1 MIGRLTVSLGGGW
14 PRFRVRRGSGVAMTG
29 KAILPLSVLMF
40 AMSAASAQQAVSGGG
55 PLDDIDVAVTGEM
68 VRAAEAILASARDGV
83 PQQGDRDSGFNR
95 VERMV
100 GYSREALLKLP
111 AGDEAKRDWVYWPRF
126 RVGLTLEF
134 MTAEQRMLV
143 HDFLQTSLSHV
154 GYLRTVHV
162 MQTEEILSLWEDVG
176 LPRGNEKYWLV
187 FFGTPSMEEPWAWRF
202 EGHHVSLNVS
212 VAPGSVRVTPTF
224 FGADPAEMPQGPM
237 AGFRP
242 HAEVEDL
249 GRALVLS
256 LSGSQQEVAILSDQ
270 PPLEIF
276 ATNLG
281 RPRDDWDA
289 WKQTLQPEGI
299 AVADLR
305 PEQRHMVQRLLNEV
319 VATYR
324 PEISEAYLNTIDVDE
339 LSFAWMGSTQ
349 RREPHYYR
357 LQGADFVFEYDNVQ
371 DNANHVHTVWRSK
384 SGDFGDDLLPSH
396 YQSAH
401 RQ

>member
-1 MIGRLTVSLGGGW
+1 MTRTRLIFTLGMLLM
-14 PRFRVRRGSGVAMTG
+14 ATATG
-29 KAILPLSVLMF
+29 T
-40 AMSAASAQQAVSGGG
+40 AQQADPAAT
-55 PLDDIDVAVTGEM
+55 PLDSIDVRVNEEM
-68 VRAAEAILASARDGV
+68 VRAAQAILASTRDGV
-83 PQQGDRDSGFNR
+83 PQQGDRGAGTNR

-100 GYSREALLKLP
+100 GYSREALLRLP
-111 AGDEAKRDWVYWPRF
+111 AEDEARRDWVYWPRF

-143 HDFLQTSLSHV
+143 HDFLQTSLSHA
-154 GYLRTVHV
+154 GYLKTVHV

-212 VAPGSVRVTPTF
+212 AAPGSIRVTPTF
-224 FGADPAEMPQGPM
+224 FGADPAEVPQGPM

-242 HAEVEDL
+242 HGAVEDL
-249 GRALVLS
+249 GRTLVLS

-281 RPRDDWDA
+281 RPRDDWEA
-289 WKQTLQPEGI
+289 WKEALQPEGI

-305 PEQRHMVQRLLNEV
+305 PEQRQMVQRLLDEV
-319 VATYR
+319 VTTYR
-324 PEISEAYLNTIDVDE
+324 PEISGAYLKTIDVDG
-339 LSFAWMGSTQ
+339 LSFAWMGSVN

-384 SGDFGDDLLPSH
+384 SGDFGDDLLPDH

>member
-1 MIGRLTVSLGGGW
+1 MTKKMILSLSALLLVSTAGL
-14 PRFRVRRGSGVAMTG
+14 
-29 KAILPLSVLMF
+29 
-40 AMSAASAQQAVSGGG
+40 AQEAVPGAN
-55 PLDDIDVAVTGEM
+55 PLDGIDVHVSEEM
-68 VRAAEAILASARDGV
+68 VRAAQAILESTREGV
-83 PQQGDRDSGFNR
+83 PQQGDRDARTNR

-100 GYSREALLKLP
+100 GYSREALLSLP
-111 AGDEAKRDWVYWPRF
+111 AEDEAKRDWVYWPRF
-126 RVGLTLEF
+126 RVGLTLEY

-143 HDFLQTSLSHV
+143 HDFLQTSLSPI
-154 GYLRTVHV
+154 GYLKTVHV
-162 MQTEEILSLWEDVG
+162 MQTEEILNLWEDVG

-187 FFGTPSMEEPWAWRF
+187 FFGTPSMDAPWAWRF

-212 VAPGSVRVTPTF
+212 VAPGSIRVTPTF
-224 FGADPAEMPQGPM
+224 FGADPAEVPQGPM

-242 HAEVEDL
+242 HAAVEDL
-249 GRALVLS
+249 GRTLIS
-256 LSGSQQEVAILSDQ
+256 SMSGSQREVAILSDQ
-270 PPLEIF
+270 PPREIF

-299 AVADLR
+299 AVADLG
-305 PEQRHMVQRLLNEV
+305 PEQRQMVQRLLDEV
-319 VATYR
+319 VTTYR
-324 PEISEAYLNTIDVDE
+324 PEISQAYLKTIDVDD

-371 DNANHVHTVWRSK
+371 DDANHVHTVWRSK
-384 SGDFGDDLLPSH
+384 SGDFGDNLLPRH

>member
-1 MIGRLTVSLGGGW
+1 MIRKLIPSL
-14 PRFRVRRGSGVAMTG
+14 SA
-29 KAILPLSVLMF
+29 LVL
-40 AMSAASAQQAVSGGG
+40 AMSTASAQQAAPGAG
-55 PLDDIDVAVTGEM
+55 PLDDIDIRVTEDM
-68 VRAAEAILASARDGV
+68 VRTAQAILESTRDGV
-83 PQQGDRDSGFNR
+83 PQQGDRESGFNR

-100 GYSREALLKLP
+100 GYSREALLNLP
-111 AGDEAKRDWVYWPRF
+111 AEDEAKRDWVYWPRF
-126 RVGLTLEF
+126 RVGLTLEY

-143 HDFLQTSLSHV
+143 HDFLQASLSAV
-154 GYLRTVHV
+154 GYLKTVHV

-187 FFGTPSMEEPWAWRF
+187 FFGTPSMDEPWGWRF

-224 FGADPAEMPQGPM
+224 FGADPAEVPQGPQ

-242 HAEVEDL
+242 HAAVEDL
-249 GRALVLS
+249 GRSLILS
-256 LSGSQQEVAILSDQ
+256 MNGSQQEIAILSDEA
-270 PPLEIF
+270 PREIF

-281 RPRDDWDA
+281 RPRDEWDA
-289 WKQTLQPEGI
+289 WKQALQPEGI
-299 AVADLR
+299 AVADLG

-319 VATYR
+319 VTTYR
-324 PEISEAYLNTIDVDE
+324 PEISEAYLNTIDVDG

-349 RREPHYYR
+349 RRAPHYYR

-384 SGDFGDDLLPSH
+384 SGDFGDDLLSEH

-401 RQ
+401 R

>member
-1 MIGRLTVSLGGGW
+1 MTNNRLILTLATLMLAS
-14 PRFRVRRGSGVAMTG
+14 ATG
-29 KAILPLSVLMF
+29 
-40 AMSAASAQQAVSGGG
+40 SAQQAGPDAT
-55 PLDDIDVAVTGEM
+55 PLDAIDIRVTGEM
-68 VRAAEAILASARDGV
+68 VQAARAILESTRDGV
-83 PQQGDRDSGFNR
+83 PQQGDRDSGANR

-100 GYSREALLKLP
+100 GYSREALLNLP
-111 AGDEAKRDWVYWPRF
+111 ADDEARRDWVYWPRF
-126 RVGLTLEF
+126 RVGLTLEY

-143 HDFLQTSLSHV
+143 HDFLQTSLSHA
-154 GYLRTVHV
+154 GYLKTVHV
-162 MQTEEILSLWEDVG
+162 MQTEEILSLWEDIG

-187 FFGTPSMEEPWAWRF
+187 FFGTPSVEEPWAWRF

-224 FGADPAEMPQGPM
+224 FGADPAEVPQGPM

-242 HAEVEDL
+242 HAGAEDL
-249 GRALVLS
+249 GRTLIRS
-256 LSGSQQEVAILSDQ
+256 MSGSQQEIAILADQ
-270 PPLEIF
+270 APREIF

-305 PEQRHMVQRLLNEV
+305 PEQRQMVQRLLNEV
-319 VATYR
+319 VTTYR
-324 PEISEAYLNTIDVDE
+324 PEISEAYLSAIDVDD
-339 LSFAWMGSTQ
+339 LSFAWMGSTE

-371 DNANHVHTVWRSK
+371 DDANHIHTVWRSK

-396 YQSAH
+396 YRSAH

>member
-1 MIGRLTVSLGGGW
+1 MITSRLILTLVMWLM
-14 PRFRVRRGSGVAMTG
+14 ATATG
-29 KAILPLSVLMF
+29 
-40 AMSAASAQQAVSGGG
+40 SAQQAGPAAT
-55 PLDDIDVAVTGEM
+55 PLDSIDVRVNEEM
-68 VRAAEAILASARDGV
+68 VRAAQAILESTRDGV
-83 PQQGDRDSGFNR
+83 PQQGDRGAGTNR

-100 GYSREALLKLP
+100 GYSREALLSLP
-111 AGDEAKRDWVYWPRF
+111 AEDEARRDWVYWPRF
-126 RVGLTLEF
+126 RVGLTLEY

-143 HDFLQTSLSHV
+143 HDFLQTSLSAV
-154 GYLRTVHV
+154 GYLKTVHV
-162 MQTEEILSLWEDVG
+162 MQTEEILNLWEDIG

-212 VAPGSVRVTPTF
+212 VAPGSIRVTPTF
-224 FGADPAEMPQGPM
+224 FGADPAEVPQGPM
-237 AGFRP
+237 AGSRP
-242 HAEVEDL
+242 HGAVEDL
-249 GRALVLS
+249 GRTLVLS

-270 PPLEIF
+270 APLEIF

-281 RPRDDWDA
+281 RPRDDWEA
-289 WKQTLQPEGI
+289 WKEALQPEGI

-305 PEQRHMVQRLLNEV
+305 PEQRQMVQRLLDEV
-319 VATYR
+319 VTTYR
-324 PEISEAYLNTIDVDE
+324 PEVSEAYLKTIDVDD
-339 LSFAWMGSTQ
+339 LSFAWMGSVN

-384 SGDFGDDLLPSH
+384 SGDFGDDLLPDH

>member
-1 MIGRLTVSLGGGW
+1 MTRKMILSL
-14 PRFRVRRGSGVAMTG
+14 SA
-29 KAILPLSVLMF
+29 LVL
-40 AMSAASAQQAVSGGG
+40 AMSTASAQQAAPGAGA
-55 PLDDIDVAVTGEM
+55 LDDIDIRVTEDM
-68 VRAAEAILASARDGV
+68 VRTAQAILESTRDGV
-83 PQQGDRDSGFNR
+83 PQQGDRDAGFNR

-100 GYSREALLKLP
+100 GYSREALLSLP

-126 RVGLTLEF
+126 RVGLTLEY

-143 HDFLQTSLSHV
+143 HDFLQASLSAV
-154 GYLRTVHV
+154 GYLKTVHV
-162 MQTEEILSLWEDVG
+162 MQTEEILSLWEDIG

-187 FFGTPSMEEPWAWRF
+187 FFGTPSMDEPWGWRF

-224 FGADPAEMPQGPM
+224 FGADPAEVPQGPQ

-242 HAEVEDL
+242 HAAVEDL
-249 GRALVLS
+249 GRSLILS
-256 LSGSQQEVAILSDQ
+256 MNGSQQETAILSDQ
-270 PPLEIF
+270 APREIF

-289 WKQTLQPEGI
+289 WKQALQPEGI
-299 AVADLR
+299 AVAELR
-305 PEQRHMVQRLLNEV
+305 PEQRHLVQRLLNEV
-319 VATYR
+319 VTTYR
-324 PEISEAYLNTIDVDE
+324 PEISEAYLKTIDVDG

-384 SGDFGDDLLPSH
+384 SGDFGDDLLADH

-401 RQ
+401 RP

>member
-1 MIGRLTVSLGGGW
+1 MTRKVILSLSAFWLVSTAAWAQDPDPVASPLDTIDM
-14 PRFRVRRGSGVAMTG
+14 RVTEEMVQAAQ
-29 KAILPLSVLMF
+29 AILQS
-40 AMSAASAQQAVSGGG
+40 
-55 PLDDIDVAVTGEM
+55 T
-68 VRAAEAILASARDGV
+68 RDGV
-83 PQQGDRDSGFNR
+83 PQQGDRDGGTNR
-95 VERMV
+95 VERMM
-100 GYSREALLKLP
+100 GYSREALLNLP
-111 AGDEAKRDWVYWPRF
+111 AGDEAKRDWVYWPRY
-126 RVGLTLEF
+126 RVGLTLEY

-143 HDFLQTSLSHV
+143 HDFLQSSLSAV
-154 GYLRTVHV
+154 GYLKTVHV
-162 MQTEEILSLWEDVG
+162 MQTEEILSLWEDIG

-224 FGADPAEMPQGPM
+224 FGADPAEVPQGPM

-242 HAEVEDL
+242 HAAVEDL
-249 GRALVLS
+249 GRTLILS
-256 LSGSQQEVAILSDQ
+256 MSGPQQEIAIIADEA
-270 PPLEIF
+270 PREIL

-281 RPRDDWDA
+281 RPRDDWDT
-289 WKQTLQPEGI
+289 WKQALQPEGI

-305 PEQRHMVQRLLNEV
+305 PEQRQMAQRLLDEV

-324 PEISEAYLNTIDVDE
+324 PEISQAYLRTIDVDD
-339 LSFAWMGSTQ
+339 LSFAWMGSTS

-371 DNANHVHTVWRSK
+371 DDANHIHSVWRSK

>member
-1 MIGRLTVSLGGGW
+1 MTFKTIWSLSALMLVSWAAFGQEGD
-14 PRFRVRRGSGVAMTG
+14 PVA
-29 KAILPLSVLMF
+29 
-40 AMSAASAQQAVSGGG
+40 G
-55 PLDDIDVAVTGEM
+55 PLDEIDIRVTEEM
-68 VRAAEAILASARDGV
+68 VRAARAIVESARDGV
-83 PQQGDRDSGFNR
+83 PQQGDADAGTNR
-95 VERMV
+95 VERLV
-100 GYSREALLKLP
+100 GYSREALLSLP
-111 AGDEAKRDWVYWPRF
+111 ADDDARRDWVYWPRF

-143 HDFLQTSLSHV
+143 HDFLRASLSNV
-154 GYLRTVHV
+154 GYLKTVHV
-162 MQTEEILSLWEDVG
+162 MQTEEILSLWEDIG

-224 FGADPAEMPQGPM
+224 FGADPAEVPQGPM

-242 HAEVEDL
+242 HAAVEDL
-249 GRALVLS
+249 GRGLIMS
-256 LSGSQQEVAILSDQ
+256 MSRSQQEVAILSDQ
-270 PPLEIF
+270 PPREIF

-299 AVADLR
+299 AVADLG
-305 PEQRHMVQRLLNEV
+305 PEQRQVVQRLLEEV
-319 VATYR
+319 VTTYR
-324 PEISEAYLNTIDVDE
+324 PEISEAYLRTIDVDG

-349 RREPHYYR
+349 RRQPHYYR

-371 DNANHVHTVWRSK
+371 DDANHVHTVWRSRR
-384 SGDFGDDLLPSH
+384 GDFGDDLLPGH
-396 YQSAH
+396 YRSAH
-401 RQ
+401 LR

>member
-1 MIGRLTVSLGGGW
+1 MIRKVFLSLSALWLVS
-14 PRFRVRRGSGVAMTG
+14 T
-29 KAILPLSVLMF
+29 
-40 AMSAASAQQAVSGGG
+40 AASAQEFDAAAS
-55 PLDDIDVAVTGEM
+55 PLDAIDIRVSEEM
-68 VRAAEAILASARDGV
+68 VRAAQAILQSARDGV
-83 PQQGDRDSGFNR
+83 PQQGDRGARTNR
-95 VERMV
+95 VEQMV
-100 GYSREALLKLP
+100 GYSREALLRLP
-111 AGDEAKRDWVYWPRF
+111 AEDESKRDWVYWPRF

-143 HDFLQTSLSHV
+143 HDFLQTSLSNV
-154 GYLRTVHV
+154 GYLKTVHV

-187 FFGTPSMEEPWAWRF
+187 FFGAPSMDAPWAWRF

-212 VAPGSVRVTPTF
+212 VAPGSIRVTPTF
-224 FGADPAEMPQGPM
+224 FGADPAEVPQGPM

-242 HAEVEDL
+242 NAAVEDL
-249 GRALVLS
+249 GRSVILS
-256 LSGSQQEVAILSDQ
+256 MSGSQREVAILSDQ

-281 RPRDDWDA
+281 RPRDDWEA
-289 WKQTLQPEGI
+289 WKQTLKPEGI

-305 PEQRHMVQRLLNEV
+305 PEQRQMVQRLLDEV
-319 VATYR
+319 VGTYR
-324 PEISEAYLNTIDVDE
+324 PEISEAYLKTIDVDD
-339 LSFAWMGSTQ
+339 LSFAWMGSVN

-384 SGDFGDDLLPSH
+384 SGDFGDDLLPNH

-401 RQ
+401 R

>member
-1 MIGRLTVSLGGGW
+1 MTKKRILSLSALLLVSTAG
-14 PRFRVRRGSGVAMTG
+14 
-29 KAILPLSVLMF
+29 
-40 AMSAASAQQAVSGGG
+40 SAQEAFPGAN
-55 PLDDIDVAVTGEM
+55 PLDGIDVHVSEEM
-68 VRAAEAILASARDGV
+68 VRAAQAILESTRDGV
-83 PQQGDRDSGFNR
+83 AQQGDRDARTNR

-100 GYSREALLKLP
+100 GYSREALLSLP
-111 AGDEAKRDWVYWPRF
+111 AEDEAKRDWVYWPRF
-126 RVGLTLEF
+126 RVGLTLEY

-143 HDFLQTSLSHV
+143 HDFLQTSLSAI
-154 GYLRTVHV
+154 GYLKTVHV
-162 MQTEEILSLWEDVG
+162 MQTEEILNLWEDVG

-187 FFGTPSMEEPWAWRF
+187 FFGTPSMDAPWAWRF

-212 VAPGSVRVTPTF
+212 VAPGSIRVTPTF
-224 FGADPAEMPQGPM
+224 FGADPAEVPQGPM

-242 HAEVEDL
+242 HAAVEDL
-249 GRALVLS
+249 GRTLIS
-256 LSGSQQEVAILSDQ
+256 SMSGSQREVAILSDQ
-270 PPLEIF
+270 PPREIF

-299 AVADLR
+299 AVADLG
-305 PEQRHMVQRLLNEV
+305 PEQRHMVQRLLDEV
-319 VATYR
+319 VTTYR
-324 PEISEAYLNTIDVDE
+324 PEISQAYLRTIDVDD

-371 DNANHVHTVWRSK
+371 DDANHVHTVWRSK
-384 SGDFGDDLLPSH
+384 SGDFGDNLLPDH

-401 RQ
+401 R

>member
-1 MIGRLTVSLGGGW
+1 MTTSRLIFTL
-14 PRFRVRRGSGVAMTG
+14 A
-29 KAILPLSVLMF
+29 VLLM
-40 AMSAASAQQAVSGGG
+40 ASAPGSAQQADPAAT
-55 PLDDIDVAVTGEM
+55 PLDAIDVRVTAEM
-68 VRAAEAILASARDGV
+68 VRAAQAILESTRDGV
-83 PQQGDRDSGFNR
+83 PQQGDRDGGTNR

-100 GYSREALLKLP
+100 GYSREALLSLP
-111 AGDEAKRDWVYWPRF
+111 AGDEARRDWVYWPRF
-126 RVGLTLEF
+126 RVGLTLEY

-143 HDFLQTSLSHV
+143 HDFLQTSLSAV
-154 GYLRTVHV
+154 GYLKTVHV
-162 MQTEEILSLWEDVG
+162 MQTEEILNLWEDIG

-212 VAPGSVRVTPTF
+212 VAPGSIRVTPMF
-224 FGADPAEMPQGPM
+224 FGADPAEVPQGPM

-242 HAEVEDL
+242 HAAVEDL
-249 GRALVLS
+249 GRMLVLS
-256 LSGSQQEVAILSDQ
+256 LNGSQQEVAILSDQ
-270 PPLEIF
+270 APLEIF

-281 RPRDDWDA
+281 RPRDDWEA
-289 WKQTLQPEGI
+289 WKEALQPEGI
-299 AVADLR
+299 AVADLS
-305 PEQRHMVQRLLNEV
+305 PEQRQMVQRLLDEV
-319 VATYR
+319 VTTYR
-324 PEISEAYLNTIDVDE
+324 PEISEAYLKTIDVDE
-339 LSFAWMGSTQ
+339 LSFAWMGSVN

-384 SGDFGDDLLPSH
+384 SGDFGDDLLSDH

>member
-1 MIGRLTVSLGGGW
+1 MTRKTILSLSALWLVS
-14 PRFRVRRGSGVAMTG
+14 T
-29 KAILPLSVLMF
+29 
-40 AMSAASAQQAVSGGG
+40 AASAQEFDPAAS
-55 PLDDIDVAVTGEM
+55 PLDAIDIHVSEEM
-68 VRAAEAILASARDGV
+68 VRTARAILQSTRDGV
-83 PQQGDRDSGFNR
+83 SQQGDRGAGTNR
-95 VERMV
+95 IERMV
-100 GYSREALLKLP
+100 GYSREALLRLP
-111 AGDEAKRDWVYWPRF
+111 AEDEAKRDWVYWPRF

-143 HDFLQTSLSHV
+143 HDFLRTSLSNA
-154 GYLRTVHV
+154 GYLKTVHV
-162 MQTEEILSLWEDVG
+162 MQTEEILSLWEDLG

-187 FFGTPSMEEPWAWRF
+187 FFGTPSMDEPWAWRF

-212 VAPGSVRVTPTF
+212 VAPGSIRVTPTF
-224 FGADPAEMPQGPM
+224 FGADPAEVPQGPM

-242 HAEVEDL
+242 NAAVEDL
-249 GRALVLS
+249 GRSVILS
-256 LSGSQQEVAILSDQ
+256 MSGSQREVAILSVQ

-281 RPRDDWDA
+281 RPRDDWEA

-305 PEQRHMVQRLLNEV
+305 PEQRQMVQRLLDEV
-319 VATYR
+319 VGTYR
-324 PEISEAYLNTIDVDE
+324 PEISEAYLKTIEVDE
-339 LSFAWMGSTQ
+339 LSFAWMGSVN

-384 SGDFGDDLLPSH
+384 SGDFGDDLLSDH

-401 RQ
+401 R